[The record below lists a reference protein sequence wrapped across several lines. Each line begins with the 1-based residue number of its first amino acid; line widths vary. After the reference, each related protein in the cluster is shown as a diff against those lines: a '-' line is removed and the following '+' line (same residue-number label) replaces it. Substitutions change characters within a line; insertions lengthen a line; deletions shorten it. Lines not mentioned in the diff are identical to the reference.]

1 MKPSIRGFLAWAMA
15 RAIERPGLAFA
26 GLAGII
32 VQVACSLAMPLTM
45 EYLIDDVIPTQDY
58 GALAVA
64 VGIVAAATLSY
75 FLGGLTVD
83 YTTSRLAAA
92 IVGDVRLTM
101 FRRVQTAPASFF
113 ATHSEGEIVTRFGT
127 DAITIETTIIRALPV
142 AIRRFLKII
151 CAGVILFSMEWR
163 VALLVFAALPFTILL
178 SRPFGKRGTAA
189 DIERKDGEGEVTKLV
204 QESFASHMV
213 VRAFEL
219 EAHLADRFGAALEHV
234 RATSARSNM
243 LYATTG
249 SVSSLGI
256 AVLELAVMG
265 TGALVVVGGG
275 MTVGLLVAFL
285 GLFRNV
291 SAAARGLTEMMPTL
305 LNGATS
311 LARTSDLLA
320 LVPPGVDEGGTKP
333 LGPLANAIR
342 FERVDFAY
350 ATSNASG
357 SSPLTLA
364 GVELELPAKRRV
376 AFVGRSGSGKS
387 TTLSLLMRLQAP
399 TAGRITYDGVDLD
412 EARPSS
418 LRAQTAVVLQD
429 TGLFDATIRE
439 NIRCG
444 RLDADTE
451 AIERAAKRARIHDVI
466 ESFEDGYDTIVG
478 ARGARLSGGQRQRV
492 AIARALVRDP
502 SLLLLDEATSALD
515 PAAEAE
521 VNDTIRDACDGQT
534 VVAVTH
540 RLNSVVDYDLIVVFD
555 GGRVVERGTHQEL
568 LESGGVYAD
577 LWQKQSGFVVKPDGS
592 DARVSA
598 ERLEL
603 IPFLASAPLEALQI
617 LADDL
622 RTARFAAGEVVFEAG
637 DPGDRFFLIA
647 RGRLEAYLGEGDEA
661 RILSVMEDGDF
672 FGEIA
677 LVEAG
682 VRTASVRAVTDSL
695 CLTLTR
701 AKFERLLAE
710 HPALSREVLQT
721 AQRRLANG

>member
-1 MKPSIRGFLAWAMA
+1 
-15 RAIERPGLAFA
+15 
-26 GLAGII
+26 
-32 VQVACSLAMPLTM
+32 
-45 EYLIDDVIPTQDY
+45 
-58 GALAVA
+58 
-64 VGIVAAATLSY
+64 
-75 FLGGLTVD
+75 
-83 YTTSRLAAA
+83 
-92 IVGDVRLTM
+92 
-101 FRRVQTAPASFF
+101 
-113 ATHSEGEIVTRFGT
+113 
-127 DAITIETTIIRALPV
+127 
-142 AIRRFLKII
+142 
-151 CAGVILFSMEWR
+151 
-163 VALLVFAALPFTILL
+163 
-178 SRPFGKRGTAA
+178 
-189 DIERKDGEGEVTKLV
+189 
-204 QESFASHMV
+204 
-213 VRAFEL
+213 
-219 EAHLADRFGAALEHV
+219 
-234 RATSARSNM
+234 
-243 LYATTG
+243 
-249 SVSSLGI
+249 
-256 AVLELAVMG
+256 
-265 TGALVVVGGG
+265 
-275 MTVGLLVAFL
+275 
-285 GLFRNV
+285 
-291 SAAARGLTEMMPTL
+291 MMPTL